1 MYFVYLLLCDN
12 NSIYTGITTDIERRL
27 REHRS
32 GKGAKYTRAIK
43 PIRILHTESFEN
55 RSKAQE
61 REAEI
66 KSWTRARKLSLIQK

>member
-12 NSIYTGITTDIERRL
+12 GSIYTGITTDVDRRL
-27 REHRS
+27 QEHRS

-43 PIRILHTESFEN
+43 PVRIVHTESFNN
-55 RSKAQE
+55 RSQAQE

-66 KSWTRARKLSLIQK
+66 KSWTRARKLTLIA